1 MKELRQKKSNRN
13 ICRWMTVCA
22 VCMLFWAAGISTW
35 AARTG
40 NVRVNDVNVRSEAS
54 AESNRVCKLPV
65 NTTVNVVDQAEGSD
79 GKLWYSVTFTLDG
92 SDKAGWIRSDML
104 TVSEDESP
112 EEGTEGEGSSAGQVG
127 SYTIQEPEE
136 AYAASDALTQS
147 SVTAGEES
155 CTAWQV
161 DTGLTGG
168 RELYLVYASKADGES
183 GWYYYDP
190 EEGTF
195 QRDMGQFSGSS
206 DEEPEGLIQALQKEL
221 TDLKE
226 SSAKQLSMRLYII
239 IGLAVLCVI
248 LLILVIV
255 FGVKYR
261 NAAYEYYDDEE
272 DDSEEPDDGEYEE
285 EDDEDDDFD
294 DFYAAV
300 RKKQEEGKHEA
311 STFAGH
317 EEDIDE
323 EPEEELAE
331 DTDAEEEEALPEI
344 DMSAV
349 VEIEE
354 EAKHVQQEGKN
365 KGQNGKEDSGT
376 DEDGLDDFDIEI
388 LDWEDLGL

>member
-1 MKELRQKKSNRN
+1 MKELRQKKSNRS
-13 ICRWMTVCA
+13 ICRWMAVCA

-54 AESNRVCKLPV
+54 AESNRVCKLPI
-65 NTTVNVVDQAEGSD
+65 NTTVNIMDQAEGSD

-92 SDKAGWIRSDML
+92 ADKAGWIRSDML

-112 EEGTEGEGSSAGQVG
+112 EEGTEGAGSSVGQVG
-127 SYTIQEPEE
+127 SYTIREPEE
-136 AYAASDALTQS
+136 TYAASDALTQS
-147 SVTAGEES
+147 SVFAGEES
-155 CTAWQV
+155 FTAWQV

-168 RELYLVYASKADGES
+168 RELYLVYATKTDGEG
-183 GWYYYDP
+183 GWFYYDP

-226 SSAKQLSMRLYII
+226 SSAKQLNMRLYII
-239 IGLAVLCVI
+239 IGLAALCVI

-261 NAAYEYYDDEE
+261 NAAYEYYDDE
-272 DDSEEPDDGEYEE
+272 DDGSDDMNNGEYEDEDE
-285 EDDEDDDFD
+285 EEDDDFD

-300 RKKQEEGKHEA
+300 KKKQK
-311 STFAGH
+311 
-317 EEDIDE
+317 EEDMDV
-323 EPEEELAE
+323 
-331 DTDAEEEEALPEI
+331 AEELPEI

-349 VEIEE
+349 AEIEE
-354 EAKHVQQEGKN
+354 EAKHIQQEGQN
-365 KGQNGKEDSGT
+365 EGQNGKKDSGV